1 MTAEAVPAAA
11 IIIVV
16 GGDAVVGHA
25 LELLLRGSGYD
36 ARFETLST
44 FAADGMSL
52 DAGLILLAPGL
63 DERSRETV
71 LTSVEVARRG
81 GGLPVVELVPATAS
95 RPGEGHAILPWPCR
109 TEDLEREVEAALHG
123 TGATSGGDSPPQREG
138 ESPMIKVT
146 IRVGKGEAGV
156 VEAISA
162 PSIRE
167 AVVIAQ
173 ARYPEEEI
181 RVSYPIDGEAFF
193 PRPHLREA
201 AGRL

>member
-1 MTAEAVPAAA
+1 
-11 IIIVV
+11 
-16 GGDAVVGHA
+16 
-25 LELLLRGSGYD
+25 
-36 ARFETLST
+36 
-44 FAADGMSL
+44 
-52 DAGLILLAPGL
+52 
-63 DERSRETV
+63 
-71 LTSVEVARRG
+71 
-81 GGLPVVELVPATAS
+81 
-95 RPGEGHAILPWPCR
+95 
-109 TEDLEREVEAALHG
+109 
-123 TGATSGGDSPPQREG
+123 
-138 ESPMIKVT
+138 MIKVT

-173 ARYPEEEI
+173 ARYPEEI